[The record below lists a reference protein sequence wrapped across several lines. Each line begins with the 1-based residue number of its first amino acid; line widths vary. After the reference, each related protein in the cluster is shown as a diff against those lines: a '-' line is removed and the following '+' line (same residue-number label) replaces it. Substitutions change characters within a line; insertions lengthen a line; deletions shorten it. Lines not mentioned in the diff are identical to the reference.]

1 MLDIN
6 FIRDNQDKVQQNAI
20 NKGVDVSVADLI
32 KLDDRRRELQAQLD
46 DLRQTR
52 NQIADQIT

>member
-32 KLDDRRRELQAQLD
+32 KLDELRDRKSVV
-46 DLRQTR
+46 
-52 NQIADQIT
+52 